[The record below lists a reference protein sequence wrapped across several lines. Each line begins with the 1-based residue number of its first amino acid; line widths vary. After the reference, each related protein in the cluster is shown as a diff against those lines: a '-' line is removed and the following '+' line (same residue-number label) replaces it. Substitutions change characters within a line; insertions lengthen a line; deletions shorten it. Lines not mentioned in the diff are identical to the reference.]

1 MNLILNATVSALT
14 NPEKLGSDA
23 GRVSKVIAR
32 GGQSL
37 IDFLGHFVTPEQVAR
52 MGQKARMHTVF
63 MGNFITS
70 GSTDTTGFSKA
81 HAFIGACIALA
92 PEQTRVAFVDAHY
105 LCGVSAAGY
114 AAAPIP
120 GVSRARLQ
128 RFIGRAG
135 AAGTITTRTSSTVG
149 VNGLF
154 DCLGVTTKG
163 DKHGF
168 NVVNRGIPFLVAY
181 AAALEAMT
189 DGNLSLLS
197 KDSE

>member
-1 MNLILNATVSALT
+1 MTLILNATVQALS
-14 NPEKLGSDA
+14 NPEKLGSDVT
-23 GRVSKVIAR
+23 RVSKVIAR

-37 IDFLGHFVTPEQVAR
+37 IDFLGAFVTPEQVAR

-63 MGNFITS
+63 MGNLITS
-70 GSTDTTGFSKA
+70 GSTDLAGYSKA
-81 HAFIGACIALA
+81 HAFIGAAIALA
-92 PEQTRVAFVDAHY
+92 PENTRVAFCDAHY

-149 VNGLF
+149 VNGVF

-168 NVVNRGIPFLVAY
+168 TVINRGVPFLVAY
-181 AAALEAMT
+181 AAALEQMT
-189 DGNLSLLS
+189 DGALSLIA
-197 KDSE
+197 KDE